1 MDPVVAILLLVMVT
15 ATVATIFSLAR
26 KRGQSVVQALLGIVL
41 GWVLFLSPLY
51 FFGSFGGAM
60 GLVSIMLVGALMS
73 FVGRRYDRGP
83 ARR

>member
-1 MDPVVAILLLVMVT
+1 MDPVVAILILVMVT
-15 ATVATIFSLAR
+15 ATVATVFSLVH
-26 KRGQSVVQALLGIVL
+26 KRGQGVVQALLGIVL

-51 FFGSFGGAM
+51 FFGPVGGAM
-60 GLVSIMLVGALMS
+60 GLVCIMLIGALMS